1 MLKNHTAQRIAVI
14 GLGAWGMALALHA
27 ARRGHAVTG
36 WCRCQAAVKRLL
48 DSGALPHGETSTPI
62 PKNLALT
69 SDLSATHDADLTI
82 IALPA
87 KAWSEVLPQ
96 VRASILVSATKG
108 LESSTG
114 ATPLS
119 YAAAKLG
126 YSSAALAVISGPSFA
141 SDLVAERPISIVAA
155 SSSEQTATLV
165 AEVLSGNSLRIY
177 TSKDP
182 VGVELGGILKNVIA
196 IAAGVSDA
204 LGYGPSAR
212 AALISRGLAEMTRLA
227 TALGADPRTL
237 SGLSGLGD
245 LVMTATED
253 QSRNR
258 TVGLRLGRGEKIDQ
272 IIASLGSVAEG
283 VSTAP
288 LVEQLAAKVSLDVPL
303 TALIVK
309 LLKDE
314 IAPLQLASALLS
326 RPLRSEF

>member
-36 WCRCQAAVKRLL
+36 WNRDQAAVKRLL
-48 DSGALPHGETSTPI
+48 ATGALAHGETSTPI

-69 SDLSATHDADLTI
+69 SDLSATHEADLTI

-87 KAWSEVLPQ
+87 KAWSDVLPQ